1 MQLPHTLS
9 EKESNFL
16 QYNIKCSGEHDTTW
30 NIPCTFTFPPLHFML
45 YRGKYIFFGTVCLT
59 YKSVKI
65 WNKLIFEDIIMSA
78 TDTFQ
83 ILLYPSAATQ
93 IQRHFSKIFCS
104 ALLAKIRPDSRPQRK
119 IAKKVGYPRKLNT
132 KIYYKVDWTL
142 SLKIKYISKKYKNKL
157 ISLLAI

>member
-9 EKESNFL
+9 EKESKFP
-16 QYNIKCSGEHDTTW
+16 QYNMKCSGEHDTTW

-83 ILLYPSAATQ
+83 ILLGRNSDPET
-93 IQRHFSKIFCS
+93 FFKN
-104 ALLAKIRPDSRPQRK
+104 LLLCF
-119 IAKKVGYPRKLNT
+119 VGKNSTRFQAST
-132 KIYYKVDWTL
+132 KNSQKSGL
-142 SLKIKYISKKYKNKL
+142 STKIKYKNILQCWLDFVIKN
-157 ISLLAI
+157 